1 MHAFRSDLMR
11 TSLVI
16 PAYNEEE
23 GLPLVAKE
31 YLDAVDEVIMVDDG
45 SSDGTF
51 QAAQRLVGEKVKL
64 LRHEVN
70 QGKVAALRT
79 GVLQAS
85 GDVIIFTD
93 ADNTYPAR
101 YVPQL
106 VQEIEK
112 GADLVLGARIQAREN
127 IPAFNRLGN
136 NIFSFLATYISCIRI
151 KDSQTGMRAFRR
163 EMFDKLDVKAK
174 GLEFETKM
182 TVRAAKLGYKI
193 VEVPIEYRERV
204 GVSKLNP
211 IKDGARM
218 LTALLSVAYTETS
231 LLSKMVLL
239 PSIAFIFIGLITG
252 FISIYEKVQYGVI
265 SHEFYPIFTA
275 FLILVG
281 IQLISLG
288 LIVDYLTKKLDRI
301 EEHLIR

>member
-23 GLPLVAKE
+23 GLPLVVRE
-31 YLDAVDEVIMVDDG
+31 YLDVVDEVIVVDDG

-51 QAAQRLVGEKVKL
+51 LAAQALVGGKVKL

-101 YVPQL
+101 YVPPL

-193 VEVPIEYRERV
+193 VEIPIEYRERV
-204 GVSKLNP
+204 GKSKLNP
-211 IKDGARM
+211 MKDGARM

>member
-1 MHAFRSDLMR
+1 MR

-23 GLPLVAKE
+23 GLPLVVRE
-31 YLDAVDEVIMVDDG
+31 YLDVVDEVIMVDDG

-51 QAAQRLVGEKVKL
+51 QAAQALVGGKVKL

-79 GVLQAS
+79 GVLQAG

-193 VEVPIEYRERV
+193 VEIPIEYRERV
-204 GVSKLNP
+204 GKSKLNP
-211 IKDGARM
+211 LKDGARM

>member
-1 MHAFRSDLMR
+1 MR

-23 GLPLVAKE
+23 GLPLVVRE
-31 YLDAVDEVIMVDDG
+31 YLDVVDEVIMVDDG

-106 VQEIEK
+106 VQEIGK

-193 VEVPIEYRERV
+193 VEIPIEYRERV
-204 GVSKLNP
+204 GKSKLNP
-211 IKDGARM
+211 LKDGARM

>member
-1 MHAFRSDLMR
+1 MG

-23 GLPLVAKE
+23 GLSLVVRE
-31 YLDAVDEVIMVDDG
+31 YLDVVDEVIMVDDG

-51 QAAQRLVGEKVKL
+51 QAAQALVGGKVKL

-106 VQEIEK
+106 VQEIVK

-193 VEVPIEYRERV
+193 VEIPIEYRERV
-204 GVSKLNP
+204 GKSKLNP
-211 IKDGARM
+211 LKDGARM

>member
-23 GLPLVAKE
+23 GLPLVVRE
-31 YLDAVDEVIMVDDG
+31 YLDVVDEVIMVDDG

-51 QAAQRLVGEKVKL
+51 QAAQALVGGKVKL

-193 VEVPIEYRERV
+193 VEIPIEYRERV
-204 GVSKLNP
+204 GKSKLNP
-211 IKDGARM
+211 LKDGARM

>member
-1 MHAFRSDLMR
+1 M
-11 TSLVI
+11 V
-16 PAYNEEE
+16 
-23 GLPLVAKE
+23 KE
-31 YLDAVDEVIMVDDG
+31 YLDVVDEVIMVDDG

-79 GVLQAS
+79 GVLQAR
-85 GDVIIFTD
+85 GDIIIFTD

-106 VQEIEK
+106 VQEIVK

-193 VEVPIEYRERV
+193 VEIPIEYRERV
-204 GVSKLNP
+204 GKSKLNP
-211 IKDGARM
+211 MKDGARM

>member
-1 MHAFRSDLMR
+1 MR

-16 PAYNEEE
+16 PAYNEVE
-23 GLPLVAKE
+23 GLPLVVRE
-31 YLDAVDEVIMVDDG
+31 YLDVVDEVIMVDDG

-51 QAAQRLVGEKVKL
+51 QAAQALVGGKVKL

-79 GVLQAS
+79 GVVQAS

-193 VEVPIEYRERV
+193 VEIPIEYRERV
-204 GVSKLNP
+204 GKSKLNP
-211 IKDGARM
+211 LKDGARM

>member
-1 MHAFRSDLMR
+1 MR

-16 PAYNEEE
+16 PAYNEVE
-23 GLPLVAKE
+23 GLPLVVRE
-31 YLDAVDEVIMVDDG
+31 YLDVVDEVIMVDDG

-193 VEVPIEYRERV
+193 VEIPIEYRERV
-204 GVSKLNP
+204 GKSKLNP
-211 IKDGARM
+211 LKDGARM

>member
-1 MHAFRSDLMR
+1 MR

-16 PAYNEEE
+16 PAYNEVE
-23 GLPLVAKE
+23 GLPLVVRE
-31 YLDAVDEVIMVDDG
+31 YLDVVDEVIMVDDG

-51 QAAQRLVGEKVKL
+51 QAAQALVCGKVKL

-85 GDVIIFTD
+85 GDIIIFTD

-101 YVPQL
+101 YVPPL

-193 VEVPIEYRERV
+193 VEIPIEYRERV
-204 GVSKLNP
+204 GKSKLNP
-211 IKDGARM
+211 LKDGARM
-218 LTALLSVAYTETS
+218 LTALLSVAYSETS
-231 LLSKMVLL
+231 LLSKMILL
-239 PSIAFIFIGLITG
+239 PSLIFILIGLITG
-252 FISIYEKVQYGVI
+252 LISVYEKLQYGII
-265 SHEFYPIFTA
+265 SHEFYPIATA
-275 FLILVG
+275 FLILMGV
-281 IQLISLG
+281 QLISLG

-301 EEHLIR
+301 EERIAR

>member
-1 MHAFRSDLMR
+1 MR

-16 PAYNEEE
+16 PAYNEVE
-23 GLPLVAKE
+23 GLPLVVRE
-31 YLDAVDEVIMVDDG
+31 YLDMVDEVIMVDDG

-51 QAAQRLVGEKVKL
+51 QAAQALVGGKVKL

-193 VEVPIEYRERV
+193 VEIPIEYRERV
-204 GVSKLNP
+204 GKSKLNP
-211 IKDGARM
+211 LKDGARM

>member
-1 MHAFRSDLMR
+1 MR

-16 PAYNEEE
+16 PAYNEVE
-23 GLPLVAKE
+23 GLTLVVRE
-31 YLDAVDEVIMVDDG
+31 YLDVVDEVIMVDDG

-193 VEVPIEYRERV
+193 VEIPIEYRERV
-204 GVSKLNP
+204 GKSKLNP
-211 IKDGARM
+211 LKDGARM

>member
-1 MHAFRSDLMR
+1 MVR
-11 TSLVI
+11 
-16 PAYNEEE
+16 
-23 GLPLVAKE
+23 E
-31 YLDAVDEVIMVDDG
+31 YLDVVDEVIMVDDG

-193 VEVPIEYRERV
+193 VEIPIEYRERV
-204 GVSKLNP
+204 GKSKLNP
-211 IKDGARM
+211 LKDGARM

>member
-1 MHAFRSDLMR
+1 MVR
-11 TSLVI
+11 
-16 PAYNEEE
+16 
-23 GLPLVAKE
+23 E
-31 YLDAVDEVIMVDDG
+31 YLDVVDEVIMVDDG

-193 VEVPIEYRERV
+193 VEIPIEYRERV
-204 GVSKLNP
+204 GKSKLNP
-211 IKDGARM
+211 LKDGARM
-218 LTALLSVAYTETS
+218 LTALLSVAYSETS
-231 LLSKMVLL
+231 LLSKMILL
-239 PSIAFIFIGLITG
+239 PSLIFILIGLITG
-252 FISIYEKVQYGVI
+252 LISVYEKLQYGII
-265 SHEFYPIFTA
+265 SHEFYPIATA
-275 FLILVG
+275 FLILMGV
-281 IQLISLG
+281 QLISLG

-301 EEHLIR
+301 EERIAR

>member
-1 MHAFRSDLMR
+1 MR

-23 GLPLVAKE
+23 GLPLVVRE
-31 YLDAVDEVIMVDDG
+31 YLDVVDEVIMVDDG

-51 QAAQRLVGEKVKL
+51 LAAQALVGGKVKL

-193 VEVPIEYRERV
+193 VEIPIEYRERV
-204 GVSKLNP
+204 GKSKLNP
-211 IKDGARM
+211 LKDGARM

>member
-1 MHAFRSDLMR
+1 MK

-16 PAYNEEE
+16 PAYNEEK
-23 GLPLVAKE
+23 GLPLVVQE
-31 YLDAVDEVIMVDDG
+31 YMNSVDEIIIVDDG
-45 SSDGTF
+45 SKDGTF
-51 QAAQRLVGEKVKL
+51 HAANALAGGNVCVFHHKTNK
-64 LRHEVN
+64 
-70 QGKVAALRT
+70 GKVAALRT
-79 GVLQAS
+79 GIEHAT
-85 GDVIIFTD
+85 GDIIIFID
-93 ADNTYPAR
+93 ADCTYPAK
-101 YVPQL
+101 YVPDL
-106 VQEIEK
+106 VCEIEK
-112 GADLVLGARIQAREN
+112 GSDLALGARIQAREN

-136 NIFSFLATYISCIRI
+136 SIFSFLATYISCIRI

-163 EMFDKLDVKAK
+163 EMFGKLDVKAK

-204 GVSKLNP
+204 GVPKLNP

-218 LTALLSVAYTETS
+218 LTALLSVAYTESS

-252 FISIYEKVQYGVI
+252 FISIYEKVQYGII

-281 IQLISLG
+281 VQLISLG

>member
-1 MHAFRSDLMR
+1 MR

-23 GLPLVAKE
+23 GLPLVVRE
-31 YLDAVDEVIMVDDG
+31 YLDVVDEVIMVDDG

-51 QAAQRLVGEKVKL
+51 QAAQALVCGKVKL

-193 VEVPIEYRERV
+193 VEIPIEYRERV
-204 GVSKLNP
+204 GKSKLNP
-211 IKDGARM
+211 LKDGARM

>member
-1 MHAFRSDLMR
+1 MR

-23 GLPLVAKE
+23 GLPLVVRE
-31 YLDAVDEVIMVDDG
+31 YLDVVDEVIMVDDG

-193 VEVPIEYRERV
+193 VEIPIEYRERV
-204 GVSKLNP
+204 GKSKLNP
-211 IKDGARM
+211 LKDGARM

-281 IQLISLG
+281 VQLISLG

>member
-1 MHAFRSDLMR
+1 M
-11 TSLVI
+11 V
-16 PAYNEEE
+16 
-23 GLPLVAKE
+23 KE
-31 YLDAVDEVIMVDDG
+31 YLDVVDEVIMVDDG

-193 VEVPIEYRERV
+193 VEIPIEYRERV
-204 GVSKLNP
+204 GKSKLNP
-211 IKDGARM
+211 LKDGARM
-218 LTALLSVAYTETS
+218 LTALLSVAYSETS
-231 LLSKMVLL
+231 LLSKMILL
-239 PSIAFIFIGLITG
+239 PSLIFILIGLITG
-252 FISIYEKVQYGVI
+252 LISVYEKLQYGII
-265 SHEFYPIFTA
+265 SHEFYPIATA
-275 FLILVG
+275 FLILMGV
-281 IQLISLG
+281 QLISLG

-301 EEHLIR
+301 EERIAR

>member
-1 MHAFRSDLMR
+1 
-11 TSLVI
+11 
-16 PAYNEEE
+16 
-23 GLPLVAKE
+23 
-31 YLDAVDEVIMVDDG
+31 
-45 SSDGTF
+45 
-51 QAAQRLVGEKVKL
+51 
-64 LRHEVN
+64 
-70 QGKVAALRT
+70 
-79 GVLQAS
+79 
-85 GDVIIFTD
+85 
-93 ADNTYPAR
+93 
-101 YVPQL
+101 
-106 VQEIEK
+106 
-112 GADLVLGARIQAREN
+112 
-127 IPAFNRLGN
+127 
-136 NIFSFLATYISCIRI
+136 
-151 KDSQTGMRAFRR
+151 
-163 EMFDKLDVKAK
+163 
-174 GLEFETKM
+174 M

>member
-1 MHAFRSDLMR
+1 MR

-23 GLPLVAKE
+23 GLPLVVRE
-31 YLDAVDEVIMVDDG
+31 YLDVVDEVIMVDDG

-79 GVLQAS
+79 GVVQAS

-106 VQEIEK
+106 VQEIVK

-193 VEVPIEYRERV
+193 VEIPIEYRERV
-204 GVSKLNP
+204 GKSKLNP
-211 IKDGARM
+211 LKDGARM

>member
-1 MHAFRSDLMR
+1 MVR
-11 TSLVI
+11 
-16 PAYNEEE
+16 
-23 GLPLVAKE
+23 E
-31 YLDAVDEVIMVDDG
+31 YLDVVDEVIMVDDG

-64 LRHEVN
+64 LRHDVN

-193 VEVPIEYRERV
+193 VEIPIEYRERV
-204 GVSKLNP
+204 GKSKLNP
-211 IKDGARM
+211 LKDGARM

>member
-1 MHAFRSDLMR
+1 M
-11 TSLVI
+11 V
-16 PAYNEEE
+16 
-23 GLPLVAKE
+23 KE
-31 YLDAVDEVIMVDDG
+31 YLDVVDEVIMVDDG

-193 VEVPIEYRERV
+193 VEIPIEYRERV
-204 GVSKLNP
+204 GKSKLNP
-211 IKDGARM
+211 LKDGARM

>member
-1 MHAFRSDLMR
+1 MR

-23 GLPLVAKE
+23 GLPLVARE
-31 YLDAVDEVIMVDDG
+31 YLDVVDEVIMVDDG

-51 QAAQRLVGEKVKL
+51 QAAQALVGGKVKL

-101 YVPQL
+101 YVPPL

-193 VEVPIEYRERV
+193 VEIPIEYRERV
-204 GVSKLNP
+204 GKSKLNP
-211 IKDGARM
+211 LKDGARM
-218 LTALLSVAYTETS
+218 LTALLSVAYSETS
-231 LLSKMVLL
+231 LLSKMILL
-239 PSIAFIFIGLITG
+239 PSLIFILIGLITG
-252 FISIYEKVQYGVI
+252 LISVYEKLQYGII
-265 SHEFYPIFTA
+265 SHEFYPIATA
-275 FLILVG
+275 FLILMGV
-281 IQLISLG
+281 QLISLG

-301 EEHLIR
+301 EERIAR

>member
-1 MHAFRSDLMR
+1 MVR
-11 TSLVI
+11 
-16 PAYNEEE
+16 
-23 GLPLVAKE
+23 E
-31 YLDAVDEVIMVDDG
+31 YLDVVDEVIMVDDG

-51 QAAQRLVGEKVKL
+51 RAAQALVGGKVKL

-193 VEVPIEYRERV
+193 VEIPIEYRERV
-204 GVSKLNP
+204 GKSKLNP
-211 IKDGARM
+211 LKDGARM

>member
-1 MHAFRSDLMR
+1 MK

-23 GLPLVAKE
+23 GLPLVARE
-31 YLDAVDEVIMVDDG
+31 YLELVDEVIMVDDG

-51 QAAQRLVGEKVKL
+51 QAAQLLVGEKVKL
-64 LRHEVN
+64 LRHEIN
-70 QGKVAALRT
+70 QGKAAALRT
-79 GVLQAS
+79 GVEQAS
-85 GDVIIFTD
+85 GEIIIFTD

-106 VQEIEK
+106 VQEIEN

-136 NIFSFLATYISCIRI
+136 NIFSFLATYISCIKI
-151 KDSQTGMRAFRR
+151 ADSQTGMRAFRR
-163 EMFDKLDVKAK
+163 QMFEKLDVKAK

-193 VEVPIEYRERV
+193 VEIPIEYRERV
-204 GVSKLNP
+204 GKSKLNP

-231 LLSKMVLL
+231 LLSKMMLL
-239 PSIAFIFIGLITG
+239 PSLVFIAIGMTAGI
-252 FISIYEKVQYGVI
+252 ISIYEKVHYGII
-265 SHEFYPIFTA
+265 SHEFYPIATA
-275 FLILVG
+275 FLILMGV
-281 IQLISLG
+281 QLISLG
-288 LIVDYLTKKLDRI
+288 LIMDYLTNKLNRI
-301 EEHLIR
+301 EERMAR

>member
-1 MHAFRSDLMR
+1 MR

-23 GLPLVAKE
+23 GLPLVVKE
-31 YLDAVDEVIMVDDG
+31 YLDVVDEVIMVDDG

-79 GVLQAS
+79 GVLQAR
-85 GDVIIFTD
+85 GDIIIFTD

-193 VEVPIEYRERV
+193 VEIPIEYRERV
-204 GVSKLNP
+204 GKSKLNP
-211 IKDGARM
+211 LKDGARM
-218 LTALLSVAYTETS
+218 LTALLSVAYSETS
-231 LLSKMVLL
+231 LLSKMILL
-239 PSIAFIFIGLITG
+239 PSLIFIFIGLITG
-252 FISIYEKVQYGVI
+252 LISVYEKLQYGII
-265 SHEFYPIFTA
+265 SHEFYPIATA
-275 FLILVG
+275 FLILMGV
-281 IQLISLG
+281 QLISLG

-301 EEHLIR
+301 EERIAR

>member
-1 MHAFRSDLMR
+1 MR

-23 GLPLVAKE
+23 GLPLVVKE
-31 YLDAVDEVIMVDDG
+31 YLDVVDEVIMVDDG

-79 GVLQAS
+79 GVVQAS

-193 VEVPIEYRERV
+193 VEIPIEYRERV
-204 GVSKLNP
+204 GKSKLNP
-211 IKDGARM
+211 LKDGARM

>member
-1 MHAFRSDLMR
+1 MR

-23 GLPLVAKE
+23 GLPLVVRE
-31 YLDAVDEVIMVDDG
+31 YLDVVDEVIMVDDG

-193 VEVPIEYRERV
+193 VEIPIEYRERV
-204 GVSKLNP
+204 GKSKLNP
-211 IKDGARM
+211 LKDGARM

>member
-1 MHAFRSDLMR
+1 MR

-16 PAYNEEE
+16 PAYNEVE
-23 GLPLVAKE
+23 GLPLVVRE
-31 YLDAVDEVIMVDDG
+31 YLDVVDEVIMVDDG

-51 QAAQRLVGEKVKL
+51 QAAQALVGGKVKL

-85 GDVIIFTD
+85 GDIIIFTD

-101 YVPQL
+101 YVPPL

-193 VEVPIEYRERV
+193 VEIPIEYRERV
-204 GVSKLNP
+204 GKSKLNP
-211 IKDGARM
+211 LKDGARM